1 VDNEMQVCELQRLDD
16 ASALADVAHA
26 LEARGIGADVW
37 PLRRTRFIPWA
48 SRTWRL
54 MVRCADVV
62 SARWVAAAEGVDT
75 WPDAALRDEE
85 QAREES

>member
-1 VDNEMQVCELQRLDD
+1 MDDEKGFCELQHLDD

-26 LEARGIGADVW
+26 LEARGIEADVW
-37 PLRRTRFIPWA
+37 PLHRTRVIPWA

-54 MVRCADVV
+54 MVRCTDVV
-62 SARWVAAAEGVDT
+62 SARWVAAGAGVDT

-85 QAREES
+85 EARDEP